1 MGWIIV
7 IGVLALLIA
16 LIFFVPYG
24 VGVRYDGDIL
34 EVSVRAWFLKIRIL
48 PKKPLTEKQKA
59 KKELKKQKKKE
70 KKAKETSEALED
82 PKNTSEKV
90 KAKGAPDPEF
100 LFALLKMGIHAIRR
114 FFRSFTVDLFRL
126 HLIVASPD
134 PYDTAVRY
142 AGLCSAAEALP
153 ELCGDRI
160 RVLRRDIEIGSDYL
174 AEKPSFSGE
183 IVITL
188 QLFRLVHMA
197 VAFAAEFIVWKIKNR
212 RASSAHEDRKEG

>member
-7 IGVLALLIA
+7 IGVIALFIA

-24 VGVRYDGDIL
+24 IGVRYDG
-34 EVSVRAWFLKIRIL
+34 ESVFVTVRAWFLRFRVF
-48 PKKPLTEKQKA
+48 PRKPLTEKQKA
-59 KKELKKQKKKE
+59 RKEEKKQKKKQ
-70 KKAKETSEALED
+70 KKEKETSESLDD

-90 KAKGAPDPEF
+90 KKKSPPDPEF
-100 LFALLKMGIHAIRR
+100 LLALLKMGIHAIRR

-134 PYDTAVRY
+134 PYDTAIRY
-142 AGLCSAAEALP
+142 GSICSAVEALP
-153 ELCGDRI
+153 ELCGNRI

-174 AEKPSFSGE
+174 AERPAFTGE

-197 VAFAAEFIVWKIKNR
+197 VAFAAEFLIWKIKNR
-212 RASSAHEDRKEG
+212 RSSAHEHRKEG